1 MTIAQTLEVRLA
13 RPPAEVFDHLIA
25 VERWPEW
32 LVASGIVRVERM
44 GEPAGSPL
52 SEGSPL
58 RIEQRV
64 AGRSATLEAKVTA
77 LVAPTRFAVAGR
89 ASDGITVEIDAE
101 LAPADPSGTSLRWSV
116 RIGLPMRYRMFESM
130 AAPQVE
136 RAAGLDLEAFRRR
149 MESVAGD

>member
-13 RPPAEVFDHLIA
+13 RAPAEVFDQLIA

-32 LVASGIVRVERM
+32 LVASGIVRVERV
-44 GEPAGSPL
+44 GEPVGSPL
-52 SEGSPL
+52 SAGSPL
-58 RIEQRV
+58 RIDQRV

-77 LVAPTRFAVAGR
+77 LVAPARFAVSGR
-89 ASDGITVEIDAE
+89 ASDGITVAIDAE

-116 RIGLPMRYRMFESM
+116 RIGLPLRYRMFESM

-136 RAAGLDLEAFRRR
+136 RATGLDLEALRRR
-149 MESVAGD
+149 MESAARD